1 MGIFRK
7 HKEPQRMGVD
17 LSQVIRGMQ
26 HAVNEAQRTLEVHH
40 LKSLLRFFYADGDP
54 KTVDLHLGGAKHIDI
69 PLVTLANH
77 SSLKIDELEME
88 FKARIEEVAVKDL
101 DELKQILSESGGP
114 PSEPDDASDA
124 ATTKLDGAPSDD
136 EGSATFNIGFSST
149 APRGESA
156 GNVISVRIKFLSAD
170 QPEGLSRIID
180 EYNKLVAPYDVHPSS
195 GDSGD
200 PPTFV
205 FDDDPGSEQPG
216 NDVPSTSEFTDNE
229 NDAMTSGSEE
239 SDAMEHDAVVLD
251 EDRPMVS
258 PVGVENGGFA
268 DIGGPS
274 VISAEPDKPSCSVEL
289 DSMPVADSRE
299 VPAKDRR
306 KQEKARKKLKK
317 HGNLRKPPVEG

>member
-7 HKEPQRMGVD
+7 NKEPQKMGVD

-54 KTVDLHLGGAKHIDI
+54 KSVDLHLGGTKHIDI

-88 FKARIEEVAVKDL
+88 FQARIEEVAVKDL
-101 DELKQILSESGGP
+101 DELKQIIAQSGGP
-114 PSEPDDASDA
+114 LDGDDGGGADEA
-124 ATTKLDGAPSDD
+124 AATKLDGGASEE
-136 EGSATFNIGFSST
+136 EGSATFNIGFSSA
-149 APRGESA
+149 APRGVDA

-205 FDDDPGSEQPG
+205 FDDEPPSDGSVAGDDEGAPPSGTEGSLTGTSFDFDDLSGENPG
-216 NDVPSTSEFTDNE
+216 TDRK
-229 NDAMTSGSEE
+229 GS
-239 SDAMEHDAVVLD
+239 
-251 EDRPMVS
+251 
-258 PVGVENGGFA
+258 
-268 DIGGPS
+268 
-274 VISAEPDKPSCSVEL
+274 K
-289 DSMPVADSRE
+289 
-299 VPAKDRR
+299 
-306 KQEKARKKLKK
+306 KARNGHVPL
-317 HGNLRKPPVEG
+317 GTGR

>member
-7 HKEPQRMGVD
+7 NKEPLKMGVD

-54 KTVDLHLGGAKHIDI
+54 KSVDLHLGGTKHIDI

-77 SSLKIDELEME
+77 NSLKIDELEME
-88 FKARIEEVAVKDL
+88 FKARIEEVSVKDL
-101 DELKQILSESGGP
+101 DELKQILSENGGSL
-114 PSEPDDASDA
+114 PSESDDASDA
-124 ATTKLDGAPSDD
+124 ATTKLDGASSDE

-149 APRGESA
+149 VPRGEAA
-156 GNVISVRIKFLSAD
+156 GNVIGVRIKFLSAD

-205 FDDDPGSEQPG
+205 FNDEPSSEQTEDDDSDTHGSNGME
-216 NDVPSTSEFTDNE
+216 NE
-229 NDAMTSGSEE
+229 
-239 SDAMEHDAVVLD
+239 
-251 EDRPMVS
+251 
-258 PVGVENGGFA
+258 
-268 DIGGPS
+268 
-274 VISAEPDKPSCSVEL
+274 
-289 DSMPVADSRE
+289 
-299 VPAKDRR
+299 
-306 KQEKARKKLKK
+306 
-317 HGNLRKPPVEG
+317 

>member
-1 MGIFRK
+1 
-7 HKEPQRMGVD
+7 MGVD

-54 KTVDLHLGGAKHIDI
+54 KSVDLHLGGTKHIDI

-114 PSEPDDASDA
+114 LPSGPDDASDA
-124 ATTKLDGAPSDD
+124 ATTKLDGVASDE
-136 EGSATFNIGFSST
+136 EGSATFNIGFSSA
-149 APRGESA
+149 APRGDGA

-205 FDDDPGSEQPG
+205 FADEPSPERTEDDGSAILGPA
-216 NDVPSTSEFTDNE
+216 DNE
-229 NDAMTSGSEE
+229 SDVMTPNSGE
-239 SDAMEHDAVVLD
+239 SFDMEHDTVVPD
-251 EDRPMVS
+251 EGKPMVS
-258 PVGVENGGFA
+258 PIEKENGGFA
-268 DIGGPS
+268 DRGDSSIVS
-274 VISAEPDKPSCSVEL
+274 TEPDMPSCSVDL
-289 DSMPVADSRE
+289 DSMPVADSCE
-299 VPAKDRR
+299 APVKDHR
-306 KQEKARKKLKK
+306 KQERVRKKLKK
-317 HGNLRKPPVEG
+317 HGNLRKSPVED